1 MTTFYQPF
9 CFFHHCAWWVI
20 SAAQTVLMSP
30 RACISPIMTFGTLSH
45 WSCCWLPSVG
55 VKKEKR
61 KAEKTLPTLRRLSLS
76 TDKHTLFWVIN
87 HVLKTDWYWMQP
99 GLYSHWSIDLTTRN
113 NTKLHWNLKVHNI
126 NRFPQGQN
134 KRVNNKSNLNLIR
147 RIACSWTYKVK
158 IW

>member
-1 MTTFYQPF
+1 MTTFYQQ
-9 CFFHHCAWWVI
+9 FFFPPLCMVSHQCSPDCVDVTQGPHI
-20 SAAQTVLMSP
+20 SYTDLWLIGVVTGCCLLVL
-30 RACISPIMTFGTLSH
+30 
-45 WSCCWLPSVG
+45 
-55 VKKEKR
+55 KKK
-61 KAEKTLPTLRRLSLS
+61 KKTWKKTLPTLQRLSLN

-147 RIACSWTYKVK
+147 RIAHSWTYKVK